1 MSFRKIFTTHNQP
14 HYMFLKSV
22 FCVYLSAY
30 MCMQYPL
37 RPGEGVRSPETGLHV
52 EAETVWDSMQYVK
65 KIRGGGGLYSRKY

>member
-1 MSFRKIFTTHNQP
+1 M
-14 HYMFLKSV
+14 
-22 FCVYLSAY
+22 CVSMYQIHAW
-30 MCMQYPL
+30 CTQ